1 MITTTTTLTAL
12 DLHLDQYLKL
22 RRRTLQNNISSRRTT
37 RAPAVARS
45 CPDGDDK
52 DDDENDNDKD
62 QNEDLPP
69 AKSHE
74 DLWQLW
80 LRLRGLSRE
89 HQVLL
94 KRLPGLSCNAGQ
106 GEA

>member
-12 DLHLDQYLKL
+12 DLHLNLHRKQG
-22 RRRTLQNNISSRRTT
+22 RRTLQNNTNLRRTA
-37 RAPAVARS
+37 RAPAVVRS
-45 CPDGDDK
+45 CPND
-52 DDDENDNDKD
+52 DDDEED

-69 AKSHE
+69 ATPHE

-80 LRLRGLSRE
+80 LRLRGLSRQ

-94 KRLPGLSCNAGQ
+94 KRLPGISGHAGQ